1 MTYKN
6 VETARSDVELIDAI
20 PNN

>member
-6 VETARSDVELIDAI
+6 VETAKSDVELIDAI